1 MNWKLLVKMKDAII
15 SAVIGIGLSIAN
27 IFAGRDFFEYA
38 VSIIGDVL
46 SVVFDYDKNKSKKV
60 NEDEGSWKKWY

>member
-15 SAVIGIGLSIAN
+15 SVVIGIGLSIAN

-60 NEDEGSWKKWY
+60 NEDE

>member
-38 VSIIGDVL
+38 VSIIGDAL
-46 SVVFDYDKNKSKKV
+46 SVVFDHDKEKQENKT
-60 NEDEGSWKKWY
+60 E

>member
-60 NEDEGSWKKWY
+60 NEDE